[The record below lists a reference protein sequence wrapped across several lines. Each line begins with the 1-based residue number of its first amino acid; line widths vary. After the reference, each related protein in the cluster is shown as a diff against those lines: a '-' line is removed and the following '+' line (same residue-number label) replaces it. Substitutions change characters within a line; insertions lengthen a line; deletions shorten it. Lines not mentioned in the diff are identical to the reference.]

1 VILLDILSVGVL
13 VLGTVILIFAALGV
27 ARFPDFYSRLHA
39 AGKGD
44 TLGLALVLL
53 GLMVAAGLSLVSLK
67 LAFIVFFVFLL
78 NPTATHAL
86 ARGAWISGMRPWR
99 ASDEPFV
106 QREGQMS
113 DADRIDVVDDRT
125 GGV

>member
-1 VILLDILSVGVL
+1 VILLDVLSVAAL
-13 VLGTVILIFAALGV
+13 LLGTLILVFAALGV

-44 TLGLALVLL
+44 TLGLAFVLL

-67 LAFIVFFVFLL
+67 LGFIVFFVFIL

-86 ARGAWISGMRPWR
+86 ARGAWICGVRPWR
-99 ASDEPFV
+99 AADGPLL

-113 DADRIDVVDDRT
+113 DQDRVDVVDDRT
-125 GGV
+125 GGG

>member
-1 VILLDILSVGVL
+1 VILLDILTVVGL
-13 VLGTVILIFAALGV
+13 SLGTLILIFAALGV

-53 GLMVAAGLSLVSLK
+53 GLMATAGLSLVSLK
-67 LAFIVFFVFLL
+67 LAFIVFFVFIL

-86 ARGAWISGMRPWR
+86 ARGAWVCGMRPWR
-99 ASDEPFV
+99 ASDEPFL

-113 DADRIDVVDDRT
+113 DQDRIDVVDDHT
-125 GGV
+125 GGA

>member
-1 VILLDILSVGVL
+1 MILLDVL
-13 VLGTVILIFAALGV
+13 FVLGIVLGTVFLVFAAIGV

-53 GLMVAAGLSLVSLK
+53 GLMASAGLTFVSLK
-67 LAFIVFFVFLL
+67 LVFIVFFVFLL

-86 ARGAWISGMRPWR
+86 ARGAWVCGVRPWR
-99 ASDEPFV
+99 ATDEPFL

-113 DADRIDVVDDRT
+113 DEDRIEVVDDHT
-125 GGV
+125 GGD

>member
-1 VILLDILSVGVL
+1 MILLDILTVVGL
-13 VLGTVILIFAALGV
+13 SLGTLILIFAALGV

-53 GLMVAAGLSLVSLK
+53 GLMATAGASLVSLK
-67 LAFIVFFVFLL
+67 LAFIVFFVFIL

-86 ARGAWISGMRPWR
+86 ARGAWVCGMRPWR
-99 ASDEPFV
+99 ASDAPFL

-113 DADRIDVVDDRT
+113 DQDRIDVVDDHT
-125 GGV
+125 GGA

>member
-1 VILLDILSVGVL
+1 MILLDILTVVGL
-13 VLGTVILIFAALGV
+13 SLGTLILIFAALGV

-53 GLMVAAGLSLVSLK
+53 GLMATAGASLVSLK
-67 LAFIVFFVFLL
+67 LAFIVFSVFIL

-86 ARGAWISGMRPWR
+86 ARGAWVCGMRPWR
-99 ASDEPFV
+99 ASDAPFL

-113 DADRIDVVDDRT
+113 DQDRIDVVDDHT
-125 GGV
+125 GGA

>member
-1 VILLDILSVGVL
+1 MILLDILTVAGL
-13 VLGTVILIFAALGV
+13 LLGTLILIFAALGV

-53 GLMVAAGLSLVSLK
+53 GLMATAGLSLVSLK
-67 LAFIVFFVFLL
+67 LAFIVFFVFIL

-86 ARGAWISGMRPWR
+86 ARGAWVCGMRPWR
-99 ASDEPFV
+99 ASDAPFL

-113 DADRIDVVDDRT
+113 DQDRIDVVDDHT
-125 GGV
+125 GGA